1 MIALLGQL
9 LRIPID
15 SIALQKLPLPY
26 RVAIDPEFVA
36 LSAIYDFIYLTC
48 TFRTGVHLILVEIVR
63 GARFGLLITRLSAFS
78 FWKEVNLQSRSR
90 WALFKRWLLHAAH
103 SFSGWRIDFSLISTK
118 GRKFNFAPPAK
129 RSRRKRKYS
138 NARPVVGVDAGF
150 QGVENSWY
158 DGEIARTVFEN
169 VRKDSVALC
178 ESYSA

>member
-1 MIALLGQL
+1 MIALLEQL

-26 RVAIDPEFVA
+26 RVAIDPEFA
-36 LSAIYDFIYLTC
+36 AAIYDFIYLTC

-103 SFSGWRIDFSLISTK
+103 SFSGSNRFFANIDEGTK
-118 GRKFNFAPPAK
+118 
-129 RSRRKRKYS
+129 
-138 NARPVVGVDAGF
+138 
-150 QGVENSWY
+150 
-158 DGEIARTVFEN
+158 I
-169 VRKDSVALC
+169 
-178 ESYSA
+178 